1 MIDIVEL
8 VRISRAINTGQIP
21 RLDEVAAVINTK
33 GANSASAVIKAFRNR
48 YRNHRMSAEE
58 VVRLSNWAGL
68 PFAVFTA
75 ADIDVNLKIE
85 PTNHHNGNEDITRG
99 SAC

>member
-8 VRISRAINTGQIP
+8 IRISRAINTGQMP
-21 RLDEVAAVINTK
+21 RLGDVAAVINTK
-33 GANSASAVIKAFRNR
+33 GAKSASAVINAFRNR

-58 VVRLSNWAGL
+58 VVRLSNWSGL
-68 PFAVFTA
+68 PFAAFTA
-75 ADIDVNLKIE
+75 ADINVNINVEL
-85 PTNHHNGNEDITRG
+85 TNHHNDNEDITSG